1 MNNYL
6 ATVMA
11 TYSYVG
17 IDPGSSSGAICVIK
31 DYEQSESSVFIAP
44 LSKYTDKDIFNVI
57 KGACL
62 DVPEGCVKGVV
73 EAVHAFP
80 GQGVSSTFKFGKNY
94 GELRMAL
101 IAAEIPFNEVT
112 PRSWQK
118 FYGMKKDKEESK
130 PQWKVRLRQRAEQLY
145 PKVKLNNQTADSL
158 LIAHY
163 CKNTL
168 L

>member
-1 MNNYL
+1 M
-6 ATVMA
+6 
-11 TYSYVG
+11 
-17 IDPGSSSGAICVIK
+17 
-31 DYEQSESSVFIAP
+31 
-44 LSKYTDKDIFNVI
+44 
-57 KGACL
+57 
-62 DVPEGCVKGVV
+62 KGVV

-145 PKVKLNNQTADSL
+145 PKV
-158 LIAHY
+158 
-163 CKNTL
+163 
-168 L
+168 